1 MWPEKIFCHCANIM
15 LSNVGNMT
23 IENRTG
29 KPWARYE
36 YILVLNQYMK
46 MPFGKMHRSNA
57 EIIALASLMKRTPD
71 SVAMRL
77 VNFAACDP
85 VLASRSIKGLPGGK
99 KQCMPYWE
107 EFCNDRES
115 LMFESEKIL
124 AQLQNTS
131 IEDKY
136 REVLDLTKDL
146 RGDTKER
153 VVKTRVNQNVFRQMI
168 LSLYDNRCALT
179 GINEQELLLASH
191 IKPWAVD
198 QKNRLNPKNGIC
210 LSALYDRAFDKG
222 LIGFDGHYRAV
233 LSQRLKEHYRE
244 DYYQQYFGCIDG
256 KTLNV
261 PYEDYKP
268 ELEFLEYHMD
278 CIFLR

>member
-1 MWPEKIFCHCANIM
+1 M

-222 LIGFDGHYRAV
+222 LIGFDGHYRVV
-233 LSQRLKEHYRE
+233 LSQRLKEHNRE

>member
-1 MWPEKIFCHCANIM
+1 M